1 VYQFL
6 PGAWTIKMGL
16 SARPMAVGA
25 VALEVADGDPA
36 GGVGVVACVHEAT
49 ASARVNTRARYL
61 KVR

>member
-6 PGAWTIKMGL
+6 AGAWTIKMGL
-16 SARPMAVGA
+16 SARPMAPGA

-36 GGVGVVACVHEAT
+36 GGAGVVACVHEAM
-49 ASARVNTRARYL
+49 ASARANTRARYL

>member
-6 PGAWTIKMGL
+6 AGAWTIKMGL
-16 SARPMAVGA
+16 SARPMAPGA

-36 GGVGVVACVHEAT
+36 GAVGVAVCVHEAT
-49 ASARVNTRARYL
+49 TTAAVNKRARYL